1 MAAQNHR
8 VRVQRTVGAS
18 RNKVY
23 EALTQPK
30 HLNKWFTS
38 KAKCDLR
45 VGGRYSNAD
54 HDTGEFTRLSPGRA
68 VGFTWEN
75 PAACPGTTVAIRLYS
90 AGRGKTRVVLGHS
103 GLEKRE
109 RGLDGMYGGWSWALS
124 SLKSYLET
132 GRPLKHDDWMAQ
144 QKRKQKRTGKR

>member
-1 MAAQNHR
+1 MAAQKHR
-8 VRVQRTVGAS
+8 VRVQRTIGAS
-18 RNKVY
+18 CNRTY
-23 EALTQPK
+23 SALTQPK
-30 HLNKWFTS
+30 HLNRWFTS

-75 PAACPGTTVAIRLYS
+75 PAACPGTTVAIRLYP
-90 AGRGKTRVVLGHS
+90 AGRGKCRVVLGHS
-103 GLEKRE
+103 GLPKKE
-109 RGLDGMYGGWSWALS
+109 RGLDGLYGGWSWALA

-132 GRPLKHDDWMAQ
+132 GSPVAHDAWLAG
-144 QKRKQKRTGKR
+144 QKRKKQR